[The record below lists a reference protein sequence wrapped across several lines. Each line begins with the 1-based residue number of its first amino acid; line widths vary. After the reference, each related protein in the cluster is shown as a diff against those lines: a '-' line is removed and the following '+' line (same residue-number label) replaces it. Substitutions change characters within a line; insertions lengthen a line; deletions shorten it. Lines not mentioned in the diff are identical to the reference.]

1 MQLRRLECFLAVA
14 EELHFGRAADRLDM
28 AQPPLSQQIRALE
41 SELGLQLF
49 ERTTRRVA
57 LTEAGRA
64 LVDHARSVVRA
75 SDELVRSMAG
85 VKDGSG
91 GVLRL
96 GFVDSASYDR
106 LPRFLQDFGEIAP
119 NVRFEL
125 RSLSSDQQRAAI
137 HAGELDL
144 GIARTPGPVADL
156 EMTMLEPERLI
167 VALSAEHPLA
177 DRTRVELTDLAGVTF
192 LGFDRRASPSLFAE
206 MASLFARRSMSYDPA
221 IEAGEYTTVL
231 GLAAAGLGVALAPA
245 SVRSFAPAGL
255 RYLDLADPDAV
266 SRMVLLSRPDPSPIV
281 ATAIEIATRTL
292 AGGASPPPAG

>member
-14 EELHFGRAADRLDM
+14 DELHFGRAADRLDM

-41 SELGLQLF
+41 AELGLRLF
-49 ERTTRRVA
+49 ERTTRRVS

-64 LVDHARSVVRA
+64 LVDHAREVVRA

-85 VKDGSG
+85 VRDGSG

-96 GFVDSASYDR
+96 GFVDSASYDL
-106 LPRFLQDFGEIAP
+106 LPRFLQGVGVLAP
-119 NVRFEL
+119 EVRFEL
-125 RSLSSDQQRAAI
+125 RSMSSDQQRLAI

-156 EMTMLEPERLI
+156 EITMLRPEPLI
-167 VALSAEHPLA
+167 VALAADHHLASAERLA
-177 DRTRVELTDLAGVTF
+177 LDDLEGVTF

-206 MASLFARRSMSYDPA
+206 TASLFARRSMSYDPA

-255 RYLDLADPDAV
+255 RYVDLTDADAV
-266 SRMVLLSRPDPSPIV
+266 SRVLLLSRPDPSPLV
-281 ATAIEIATRTL
+281 AAAIDVAVR
-292 AGGASPPPAG
+292 AVAFSG